1 MRPLRLSSMNLIV
14 YEGLSLTAIVW
25 ERSDCRYRLT
35 TTQLTR
41 NGRHSFGKSEPKKFM
56 GADGTVIQLY
66 DDLIACGDEQH
77 KLDGVHASVED
88 SSAFESRVTSI
99 RMLAVGLL
107 AFAFQK
113 SGGEKY
119 LTVESPTLRGQPQL
133 IVSRYLTRWDLRP
146 LLMILRENCC
156 GYAKKADIQPSQ
168 IRIDAE
174 ATPIQGWCIWHDGI
188 EWGFRG
194 WTNLSCNRVLSK
206 KERTR
211 ILIER

>member
-41 NGRHSFGKSEPKKFM
+41 NGRHSCGKSEPKKFM

-156 GYAKKADIQPSQ
+156 GYAKKGRHPTFTNPNRCRSDTYPRVMYMTWRHWM
-168 IRIDAE
+168 RISRLNE
-174 ATPIQGWCIWHDGI
+174 
-188 EWGFRG
+188 
-194 WTNLSCNRVLSK
+194 S
-206 KERTR
+206 
-211 ILIER
+211 ILQQSS